1 MEGDTLGG
9 RSAILAT
16 LIEKSNLKQQVF
28 DNTFAVFLQ
37 LKECL
42 LEMASE
48 FDDELEGKL
57 DKRVRI
63 EYRDR
68 GKYEAQIQ
76 IAGEMLIFT
85 MHTNI
90 FDFDAS
96 HPVCDEEY
104 VRADRR
110 RSYCGVINIYNFLAD
125 SLRYNRNED
134 EGYLIGRLF
143 VNSERCFFVEGKNQK
158 RYDFHRFGSERIG
171 RDAIVAILEAAIGFA
186 LDFDLLVPP
195 YASVKTATVDQF
207 NTKMETSKFRTG
219 KRLGFD
225 FEID

>member
-1 MEGDTLGG
+1 MGG